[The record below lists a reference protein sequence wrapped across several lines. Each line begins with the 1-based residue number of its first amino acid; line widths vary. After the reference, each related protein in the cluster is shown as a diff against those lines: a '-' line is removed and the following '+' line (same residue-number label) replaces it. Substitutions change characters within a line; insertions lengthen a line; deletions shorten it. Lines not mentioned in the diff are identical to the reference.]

1 MTRLP
6 RITGKDTLQALHKA
20 GFEQVRVHGSH
31 HYLYNRAKDRLVT
44 VPVHAGR
51 TLAPKTL
58 QSILKQADLTPA
70 QLAEF
75 L

>member
-1 MTRLP
+1 VTRLP
-6 RITGKDTLQALHKA
+6 RITGKDTLAALRRA
-20 GFEQVRVHGSH
+20 GFSVVRTHGSH
-31 HYLYNRAKDRLVT
+31 HYPYHKGNDILVT

-58 QSILKQADLTPA
+58 QSILKQAGITA
-70 QLAEF
+70 EQLAEF